1 MKKLPLSPK
10 EKKSQKTEQKIIAA
24 AVSVFQSKGYAA
36 TRTRDIAEVAGINLA
51 LLNYYFRSKEKLFEL
66 ILKQSMGELI
76 DIMTVSMN
84 DPTTTIEKKITTIV
98 EAYHHLLAEKPGF
111 PLFIL
116 NELNRGNHAVMLKA
130 TGLKKIYHK
139 SHFAEQYLAAQSKG
153 KFKSQPLIMLI
164 MNMMSLTLFPFVA
177 APLLQMLGDLDKK
190 EYRQFLTD
198 RKEFIVKWTLQ
209 TLKS

>member
-1 MKKLPLSPK
+1 MKKVPISSK
-10 EKKSQKTEQKIIAA
+10 EKKTEKTEQKIIAA

-36 TRTRDIAEVAGINLA
+36 TRTRDIAELAEINLA

-66 ILKQSMGELI
+66 ILKQSMGEFI
-76 DIMTVSMN
+76 EIMTLAMN
-84 DPTTTIEKKITTIV
+84 DKNTTIEKKITSIV
-98 EAYHHLLAEKPGF
+98 EAYHEMLFEKPGF

-116 NELNRGNHAVMLKA
+116 NELNRGNHAVILKA

-139 SHFAEQYLAAQSKG
+139 SIFAEQYKAAQSKG
-153 KFKSQPLIMLI
+153 KFTSQPMIGLI

-177 APLLQMLGDLDKK
+177 APLLQMLGDMDKK
-190 EYRQFLTD
+190 EYYQFLNQ